1 MPEGPTFRVATPEP
15 AAPPGAQAV
24 PPGGAPLEPLAG
36 PPLAVVM
43 RDALRAPAGRVV
55 LRVRDLPAHRRR
67 VARALLLEGALA
79 AGGTVVEGPNEDLL
93 LVGAEAARAERLR
106 LLLDRLLGGGAPG
119 AVHAGIWSLERDVPA
134 LLDYAAGR
142 DGLAEPIAAAT
153 GPDLAGLDEWLK
165 RLKLDGVVS
174 RQLGWRLA
182 EGAAAPRPAFLRLEV
197 ARDALAR
204 RMGVLGQDRDL
215 LDHAARAVAA
225 RLLRAIGD
233 PAQSGPLIGDKL
245 PGPLHLPVPPAA
257 LTGRDGGRRGGSMLV
272 AAVTLEE
279 AADPRALAARR
290 EVLAGMGWA
299 LEVDG
304 LTAEALGLL
313 APESLPADLLRLHW
327 SEAVLA
333 PACYAALRRIDPAR
347 LTLAGVRDAD
357 ALAWARSLGVTR
369 IEPAPA
375 LAAALAMPNPTVV
388 PVAFRPTPLAAQPP
402 ALSPAA

>member
-1 MPEGPTFRVATPEP
+1 MPDTAAP
-15 AAPPGAQAV
+15 AAA
-24 PPGGAPLEPLAG
+24 GGASPGPGAG
-36 PPLAVVM
+36 PPLGVVM
-43 RDALRAPAGRVV
+43 REALRAPAGRVV

-79 AGGTVVEGPNEDLL
+79 AGGTVTEGHGGDLL

-119 AVHAGIWSLERDVPA
+119 AVHAGLWSLERDAPA

-142 DGLAEPIAAAT
+142 DGLAEPIAASA
-153 GPDLAGLDEWLK
+153 GPELAGLDDWLK
-165 RLKLDGVVS
+165 RLALEGVVA
-174 RQLGWRLA
+174 RQVGWRLA
-182 EGAAAPRPAFLRLEV
+182 EGQAAPRPAFLRLDV

-204 RMGVLGQDRDL
+204 KMGVLGQDRDL
-215 LDHAARAVAA
+215 VEHAARAIAG

-233 PAQSGPLIGDKL
+233 PAQCGPLIGDRL

-257 LTGRDGGRRGGSMLV
+257 LTGRDGGRRGGAMLV

-290 EVLAGMGWA
+290 AVLAGMGWL

-313 APESLPADLLRLHW
+313 APDDLPADLLRLHW
-327 SEAVLA
+327 SEALLA
-333 PACYAALRRIDPAR
+333 PACYAALRRVDPAR

-375 LAAALAMPNPTVV
+375 LAAALAMPVPAPVV
-388 PVAFRPTPLAAQPP
+388 FRPPAPVPP
-402 ALSPAA
+402 PVPSLVPPPVLSPAA